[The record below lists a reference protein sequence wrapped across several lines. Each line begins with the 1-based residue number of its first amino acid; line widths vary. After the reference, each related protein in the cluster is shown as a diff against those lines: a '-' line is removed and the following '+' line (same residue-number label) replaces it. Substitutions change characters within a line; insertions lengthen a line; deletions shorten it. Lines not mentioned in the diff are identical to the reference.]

1 MSFQST
7 VSRLKENSDFARTG
21 SDPIPWAFKGEHVF
35 ELRPVD
41 EVRTRLIHREE
52 FRSWMLPFLL
62 KNLDISAGAG
72 FHLMNEALKNEV
84 ERAYH

>member
-7 VSRLKENSDFARTG
+7 VSRLQEDSDFAWTG
-21 SDPIPWAFKGEHVF
+21 SVPIPWAFSGEHIF

-41 EVRTRLIHREE
+41 EVRTLLIQREE
-52 FRSWMLPFLL
+52 FTGWMLPFLW
-62 KNLDISAGAG
+62 KSLDTSARGG

-84 ERAYH
+84 ERTER